1 MKNIFKY
8 LSVAAA
14 VAAVAVSCKD
24 EIIPSKDTYAA
35 YKGVTGDF
43 AYIVGAT
50 MPEYD
55 AFSAEVLHTTIG
67 ELGTVGKTFEVA
79 LTKAQESDVVIT
91 LGVDNTALTGANEAF
106 PEGVLK
112 YPATV
117 TIPAGGLKESVTV
130 TVDNADFPKLTEPK
144 YMAPIKIMDATGV
157 KVSTNSN
164 VSLIY
169 VTTRTID
176 PATNRVNLQPA
187 AYTYNIQNYTDVTKG
202 DAISR
207 NISVT
212 GTEEAFMAF
221 EVKLTVDNSLIAAYN
236 EEHGTAYVAVPS
248 ELVSVSN
255 PQMAKDAKSATGSVS
270 VANQD
275 RAKLTD
281 ENGYLIPVRIESV
294 APATLNENSGVV
306 YLAINVV
313 NFDMAS
319 NQFAALYLGDWRMST
334 WYKFSQGL
342 NLSNGYSYVFH
353 VFMDEVTDHSRI
365 GDFSDAN
372 EGWINMLRYG
382 QKGNRD
388 TRLEW
393 WVGPGNCRK
402 QLYAPAIEAKRWY
415 QYVLVYDIDSYKMYL
430 DKELVSEVKLTD
442 DEKAKLAAN
451 PPVFQAIEFNSSWV
465 EGYRKNNEFHGR
477 LWRVSVWNAP
487 LDNWDINS
495 LYKAV
500 PSSWMYYW
508 YEGAFW
514 SFEDGYGHVVKQTS
528 GNAPLGDI
536 DFSKTTRVESEASGA
551 YEDADVSAYIQWVSD
566 EYNTLD

>member
-1 MKNIFKY
+1 MKKIFKY
-8 LSVAAA
+8 LSVVAA
-14 VAAVAVSCKD
+14 VGAVAVSCKD
-24 EIIPSKDTYAA
+24 ELIPSKDTYAA

-67 ELGTVGKTFEVA
+67 ELGQVEKTFEVA
-79 LTKAQESDVVIT
+79 LTKAQSNDVVIT
-91 LGVDNTALTGANEAF
+91 LGVDNNALTGSNEAF

-117 TIPAGGLKESVTV
+117 TIPAGQLKESVTV

-144 YMAPIKIMDATGV
+144 YMAPVKIMDATGV

-169 VTTRTID
+169 VSTRTID
-176 PATNRVNLQPA
+176 PATNRVTMQSA
-187 AYTYNIQNYTDVTKG
+187 EYSYTIQNYTDVTKG
-202 DAISR
+202 DVISR

-212 GTEEAFMAF
+212 GTEEAFMEF

-236 EEHGTAYVAVPS
+236 EEHETAYAAVPS

-255 PQMAKDAKSATGSVS
+255 PKMSKDAKSAAGSVS
-270 VANQD
+270 VANDD

-281 ENGYLIPVRIESV
+281 ERGYLIPVRIES
-294 APATLNENSGVV
+294 ASPATLNENSGVV
-306 YLAINVV
+306 YLIINVV
-313 NFDMAS
+313 NFDKPS
-319 NQFAALYLGDWRMST
+319 NQFSALYLGDWRMST
-334 WYKFSQGL
+334 WYKFSNGL
-342 NLSNGYSYVFH
+342 NLSNGYTYVFH
-353 VFMDEVTDHSRI
+353 VFIDEITDHSRI

-402 QLYAPAIEAKRWY
+402 QLYAPAIEAKKWY
-415 QYVLVYDIDSYKMYL
+415 QYALVYDRNSYKMYL
-430 DKELVSEVKLTD
+430 DGALVSEVTLTD
-442 DEKAKLAAN
+442 DEKAKLAAA

-477 LWRVSVWNAP
+477 FWNFSVWSIA
-487 LDNWDINS
+487 LDSEDLSQCYMGMSAQYQYYMNW
-495 LYKAV
+495 YGA
-500 PSSWMYYW
+500 YW
-508 YEGAFW
+508 AFD
-514 SFEDGYGHVVKQTS
+514 DGYGHVVKQTAGKS
-528 GNAPLGDI
+528 MGDI

-566 EYNTLD
+566 EYNTLE

>member
-1 MKNIFKY
+1 MKKIFKY
-8 LSVAAA
+8 LSVVAA
-14 VAAVAVSCKD
+14 VASVAVSCKD

-55 AFSAEVLHTTIG
+55 AFSTLIQHTPIG
-67 ELGTVGKTFEVA
+67 ELGQIEKTFEVA
-79 LTKAQESDVVIT
+79 LTKAQGSDVVLT
-91 LGVDNTALTGANEAF
+91 LGVDNAALTGANEAF

-117 TIPAGGLKESVTV
+117 TIPAGELKTSVTV
-130 TVDNADFPKLTEPK
+130 TVDNADFPKLTEPN
-144 YMAPIKIMDATGV
+144 YMAPIKIMDATDV

-176 PATNRVNLQPA
+176 PSTNHVTLQSA
-187 AYTYNIQNYTDVTKG
+187 EQTYSIQNYTDVTKG
-202 DAISR
+202 DVINR

-212 GTEEAFMAF
+212 GTEEAFMEF
-221 EVKLTVDNSLIAAYN
+221 EVQLTVDNSLIAAYN
-236 EEHGTAYVAVPS
+236 EAHGTAYAAVPS
-248 ELVSVSN
+248 GLVSVSN
-255 PQMAKDAKSATGSVS
+255 PKMAKDAKSATGNVS
-270 VANQD
+270 VANDD

-281 ENGYLIPVRIESV
+281 ENGYLIPVRIGSV
-294 APATLNENSGVV
+294 SPATLSENSGVV
-306 YLAINVV
+306 YLIVNVV
-313 NFDMAS
+313 NFDTQS
-319 NQFAALYLGDWRMST
+319 NQFSALYLGDWRMST
-334 WYKFSQGL
+334 WYKFSKGL
-342 NLSNGYSYVFH
+342 NLSNGYTYVFH
-353 VFMDEVTDHSRI
+353 VFMDEITNTSRI

-382 QKGNRD
+382 QKGPKD

-402 QLYAPAIEAKRWY
+402 QLYAPAIVAKKWY
-415 QYVLVYDIDSYKMYL
+415 QYALVYDIDSYKMYL
-430 DKELVSEVKLTD
+430 DGQLVSEVKLTA
-442 DEKAKLAAN
+442 DEKAKLAAA

-477 LWRVSVWNAP
+477 LWHVSVWNDA
-487 LDNWDINS
+487 LSEWYISS

-500 PSSWMYYW
+500 PPDWMNIW

-514 SFEDGYGHVVKQTS
+514 AFDDGYGHVVKQTS
-528 GNAPLGDI
+528 GSVSLGDI
-536 DFSKTTRVESEASGA
+536 DFSKSTRVESESSGA
-551 YEDADVSAYIQWVSD
+551 YEAADVSAYIQWVSD